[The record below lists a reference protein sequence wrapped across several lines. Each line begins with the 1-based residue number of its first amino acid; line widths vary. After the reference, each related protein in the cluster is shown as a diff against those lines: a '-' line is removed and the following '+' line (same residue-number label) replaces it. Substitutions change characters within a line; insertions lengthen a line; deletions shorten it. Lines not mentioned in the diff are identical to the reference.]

1 MNSNKRDLMTDIMQ
15 RVSPA
20 LALFA
25 YRALQD
31 SHRLGIKQL
40 FFIAREGIFLK
51 AVFSHM
57 TKQFPEL
64 QKLFPH
70 NKQFKVLYTS
80 RSASIVGR
88 YAKPDNI
95 ADIVSIY
102 ERDSKAVGE
111 IVKASW
117 ADEQLDDEI
126 EMYGQKMKKGF
137 VLAVLIAHQTHHR
150 GQITVL
156 MRQAGLR
163 VPGIYG
169 PAKEDWKE
177 LGMPAVA

>member
-1 MNSNKRDLMTDIMQ
+1 MYRTIKDFAENWDRESQATIIVFNNLTD
-15 RVSPA
+15 
-20 LALFA
+20 
-25 YRALQD
+25 D
-31 SHRLGIKQL
+31 SLSQKVTEEGRSLGI
-40 FFIAREGIFLK
+40 IAWHTTQTL
-51 AVFSHM
+51 S
-57 TKQFPEL
+57 EL
-64 QKLFPH
+64 TEH
-70 NKQFKVLYTS
+70 
-80 RSASIVGR
+80 
-88 YAKPDNI
+88 AKIPIDSTADKEEIPDNI